1 MTFDEDGS
9 FIGQYGTLERN
20 KMQQQK
26 QIMSSNGFHQ
36 SSVDSNGHFQSNG
49 TIPSSNPN
57 NHQHHVYSK
66 SAAGGTYV

>member
-9 FIGQYGTLERN
+9 FIGQYGTLERKN
-20 KMQQQK
+20 MQLQK

-36 SSVDSNGHFQSNG
+36 SSVDSSGHFQSNG
-49 TIPSSNPN
+49 NIPSSSNPN
-57 NHQHHVYSK
+57 NHHLVYSK

>member
-26 QIMSSNGFHQ
+26 QIMSSNGFHN
-36 SSVDSNGHFQSNG
+36 SNGHFQSNG
-49 TIPSSNPN
+49 NIPNSSNPN
-57 NHQHHVYSK
+57 NHHHVYSK

>member
-26 QIMSSNGFHQ
+26 QIMSSNGFHN
-36 SSVDSNGHFQSNG
+36 SNNGHFQSNG
-49 TIPSSNPN
+49 NIPSNSSNPN
-57 NHQHHVYSK
+57 NHHHVYSK